1 MHPLVSLTLLRP
13 PYSMKHSYDEIRPFT
28 NPTMAP
34 KCSHERKGHTFLSVS
49 QKLEMIKLIAEGMS
63 KAKMGQK
70 LGLLC
75 QKVSQVVNANHKFLK
90 EIKSTIPGNT

>member
-34 KCSHERKGHTFLSVS
+34 KCSHERRGHTFLSLS

-75 QKVSQVVNANHKFLK
+75 QKLVKL
-90 EIKSTIPGNT
+90 